1 MATTTTTT
9 STDSAF
15 SSLGV
20 PRMRNPLA
28 IGPSPAAGA
37 AAAPARLDAE
47 PQRLPSQFP
56 LASLMTRDTR
66 GPPAHRG
73 AGLGGGAANPY
84 MPGGVSVLAAAAWA
98 PQRGAETFA
107 GAHRKRGAD
116 GNVHLSEGAS
126 GGGGGGSGSLSSG
139 AAPPSRRPARDWVR
153 QSAEDARAERDAAA
167 MRVVL
172 VAAAG
177 GALLVAAAALV

>member
-1 MATTTTTT
+1 MSTT

-37 AAAPARLDAE
+37 AAGPSRLDAE

-73 AGLGGGAANPY
+73 AGLGGGAANAY
-84 MPGGVSVLAAAAWA
+84 MPGGVSLLAAAAWA

-107 GAHRKRGAD
+107 GTHKKRSAD
-116 GNVHLSEGAS
+116 GNVLSEGAS
-126 GGGGGGSGSLSSG
+126 SGDGGSALSS
-139 AAPPSRRPARDWVR
+139 APAPNLGRRPSRNWVR
-153 QSAEDARAERDAAA
+153 QSAEDARIERDAAA
-167 MRVVL
+167 LRIVL
-172 VAAAG
+172 AAAAG
-177 GALLVAAAALV
+177 GALLVAAAAVV

>member
-1 MATTTTTT
+1 MT

-15 SSLGV
+15 STLGV

-37 AAAPARLDAE
+37 AAGPARLDAE

-73 AGLGGGAANPY
+73 AGLGGGAANAY
-84 MPGGVSVLAAAAWA
+84 MPGSASLLAAAAWA
-98 PQRGAETFA
+98 PQRDAETFA

-116 GNVHLSEGAS
+116 GNVHLSSEGAS
-126 GGGGGGSGSLSSG
+126 GGSGSALSSA
-139 AAPPSRRPARDWVR
+139 AAPRRRPAREWVR

-167 MRVVL
+167 LRVVL
-172 VAAAG
+172 AAAAG
-177 GALLVAAAALV
+177 GALLVAAAAVV